1 MGGFGDLFKG
11 IFGSTQDTQTQQSG
25 TSNTTTQNNAV
36 NDPRLQALFNQ
47 MFGGIYSG
55 GTGVNAWQT
64 NAADQLQGAGQFAM
78 PAFNAAGNVA
88 QNGITTA
95 DIMKYQSPYTQQVVD
110 ATQRQ
115 FDVNNARSLA
125 GQQASAA
132 KVGALTGT
140 QRGVGR
146 SIMEGNLT
154 AQQAPII
161 AGQYQQGYQNAVDTA
176 AKSAGLQTQAAGTTG
191 SILGAYTG
199 AGNAAYGA
207 GQGISD
213 TTRNYA
219 MLPYQQQATFLPS
232 FQNAYGTSSNTNSTG
247 TTNSSTTKT
256 DSPFDVGMDLLGG
269 AMSFGLFSDERVKH
283 DIKPVG
289 KTFDG
294 MPIYTFKYNG
304 DESGRTHMGLMAQDV
319 EQEKPGAVGSFQ
331 GVKTVD
337 YDKATRASGGS
348 VSGSKHKEFHEKVTD
363 AFKAISEMKRSM
375 GGGVMPRADGGFV
388 PEIGN
393 DPGVNYDS
401 SWTPVV
407 NRAPQTS
414 GFQDWLKGRSDA
426 RAQNKGQGSDMSG
439 AIASNEK
446 MMSSFMSSMTPRADG
461 GYIPQGHRDG
471 NPVWSNEGFVDF
483 GTDDGPMPSYA
494 GMRNVERSPVIG
506 HPYKAPAEEP
516 APESGGFF
524 SGLSSFLPSV
534 KREGVITGDRITP
547 DQSIGAV
554 ISGMGRG
561 RYRDSV
567 LALSNNRFKELEAER
582 EAGRLL
588 GNYQGKPTMDAQR
601 LGLERSIALGEID
614 GNPTLARQRFGH
626 ERDTAIG
633 VARDENGRVYDTVEG
648 RRQAEAERTARMPV
662 YKDNT
667 GNYDAFGR
675 PIPGWVNP
683 SNAPPEAAGPST
695 GYRTPLSPPS
705 PLPNAAA
712 TPPTGPSSAA
722 VPSGTPGS
730 SEQNPVYVPNIAAE
744 TDLIKT
750 SPGTYYRTWD
760 NKVKRTPDDPSDPS
774 RSTSPSPQQRVAQ
787 GPATPSAPG
796 GNPFD
801 YDNDPGVAPGAA
813 PRQPPA
819 AQPQPTATFGTPT
832 PTPGVTPVGT
842 ATSNMDT
849 TATGASALNQLP
861 PIMQTKVL
869 QALDGRIAPPTG
881 LALKD
886 PQQQFILTAAQMV
899 DPSFD
904 MNKWALRHKMHQ
916 DYSPGGKIGNN
927 LASASMSVNHLYDL
941 MKAAEKLDNSNL
953 PLSTLTRSWITNPIA
968 RNVSTD
974 YATRVADFDIKKK
987 LAMEE
992 LGKFLRGSGAGNLTQ
1007 HEELMSTM
1015 NAAKTDAEL
1024 KTTVK
1029 AAINLIAGKME
1040 PYAAAYN
1047 QVFNT
1052 QRSTAEFLSPEAKKH
1067 WEAIAG
1073 DKRELQLKKDIGQ
1086 MSIEELKGLPR
1097 DQMSPEQ
1104 LRSASQRLQD
1114 LSRGP
1119 RP

>member
-132 KVGALTGT
+132 KMGALTGT

-213 TTRNYA
+213 TTRSYA

-232 FQNAYGTSSNTNSTG
+232 FQNAYGTSSNTQSSG

-256 DSPFDVGMDLLGG
+256 DSPFDIGMDLLGG
-269 AMSFGLFSDERVKH
+269 AYSLFMPKAANGGAIFADGGDVQR
-283 DIKPVG
+283 
-289 KTFDG
+289 KT
-294 MPIYTFKYNG
+294 P
-304 DESGRTHMGLMAQDV
+304 
-319 EQEKPGAVGSFQ
+319 
-331 GVKTVD
+331 
-337 YDKATRASGGS
+337 
-348 VSGSKHKEFHEKVTD
+348 KEFHEKVTD
-363 AFKAISEMKRSM
+363 AFKAISEMKRAA
-375 GGGVMPRADGGFV
+375 GG
-388 PEIGN
+388 
-393 DPGVNYDS
+393 GVNYDPT
-401 SWTPVV
+401 WGDTTVTPE
-407 NRAPQTS
+407 PS
-414 GFQDWLKGRSDA
+414 GFGKWLTDRNAG
-426 RAQNKGQGSDMSG
+426 RAQNKGQGNDMGS

-675 PIPGWVNP
+675 SIPGWVNP

-695 GYRTPLSPPS
+695 GYRTPLSPAS

-712 TPPTGPSSAA
+712 TPSAGPSSAA

-787 GPATPSAPG
+787 GPPPPA
-796 GNPFD
+796 
-801 YDNDPGVAPGAA
+801 AA
-813 PRQPPA
+813 PSQQPQQPPT
-819 AQPQPTATFGTPT
+819 AQPQPTASFGTPT

-849 TATGASALNQLP
+849 TATGSSALNQLP

-1067 WEAIAG
+1067 WEMIAAPPSTGAVQIKG
-1073 DKRELQLKKDIGQ
+1073 DDDFRKLPSGARFIGPDGK
-1086 MSIEELKGLPR
+1086 ERTKP
-1097 DQMSPEQ
+1097 
-1104 LRSASQRLQD
+1104 
-1114 LSRGP
+1114 
-1119 RP
+1119 